1 MDTRIIALPISN
13 MSMIIII
20 IKIPPSKTFGFHK
33 FGNLM
38 FSMFLFEINPLIK
51 MMLLIQKII
60 ISNFNTKLA
69 NCLGYGTSNDHKSLK
84 NYILFW
90 I

>member
-13 MSMIIII
+13 MLMIIII

-51 MMLLIQKII
+51 MMLLIQKKL
-60 ISNFNTKLA
+60 SNFNTKLA
-69 NCLGYGTSNDHKSLK
+69 IVWDMGAG
-84 NYILFW
+84 
-90 I
+90 